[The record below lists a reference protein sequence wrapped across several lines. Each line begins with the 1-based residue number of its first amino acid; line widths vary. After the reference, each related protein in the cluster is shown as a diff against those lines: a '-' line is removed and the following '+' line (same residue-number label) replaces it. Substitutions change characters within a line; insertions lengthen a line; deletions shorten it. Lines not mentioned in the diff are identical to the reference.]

1 VASHVGGVSHST
13 RVTGDPYVR
22 YPQVRALRKPAGS
35 DPSGPPC
42 RAFPRAARTPRSR
55 SPAPTEPVTGYGRCM
70 GNDDLPRELRG
81 VSPDPVREST
91 TPTWVRV
98 VALLLIVALVFY
110 FVISAF

>member
-1 VASHVGGVSHST
+1 
-13 RVTGDPYVR
+13 
-22 YPQVRALRKPAGS
+22 
-35 DPSGPPC
+35 
-42 RAFPRAARTPRSR
+42 
-55 SPAPTEPVTGYGRCM
+55 VTGYGRCM